1 MSKQRLL
8 KHLVL
13 NTMALNQLIL
23 NQMILDKTI
32 LNKTM
37 MAVTMLAALGLS
49 TLAQADDA
57 LEPGFDRPSIGFSTN
72 IMPVASVA
80 WEQGLPDFS
89 LSKSKVAG
97 QHVRQTSY
105 QADTLIRT
113 GLTPQLELQLG
124 WDGPSWSRTSG
135 AGQSQQQS
143 GYGDTSVGIK
153 ALLPLASQTWSLALL
168 AATSL
173 ITGDAE
179 FGDDKRTVSLGST
192 ANYAFNDQYSAALYA
207 NVDRYD
213 AENSWAVSPSFSAAL
228 SPNTS
233 GFVEYGYRKDNGE
246 SQQSVLGGGLTWMV
260 HPRVQLD
267 VSADFGLNA
276 AAPEVQG
283 GFGVSVMFP

>member
-13 NTMALNQLIL
+13 NKMALNQLIL
-23 NQMILDKTI
+23 NQSFFDKTI
-32 LNKTM
+32 LSKSM

-57 LEPGFDRPSIGFSTN
+57 PELGFDRPGIGFSTN

-97 QHVRQTSY
+97 QHIRQTSY

-173 ITGDAE
+173 TTGDAE

-192 ANYAFNDQYSAALYA
+192 TNYAFNDQYSAALYA
-207 NVDRYD
+207 NVDRY
-213 AENSWAVSPSFSAAL
+213 NGRSGWTISPSFSAAL
-228 SPNTS
+228 GANTS
-233 GFVEYGYRKDNGE
+233 GFVEYGYQKTKGE
-246 SQQSVLGGGLTWMV
+246 SQQSVLGGGITWMV
-260 HPRVQLD
+260 HRRVQLD
-267 VSADFGLNA
+267 LSADVGLNA
-276 AAPEVQG
+276 AAPDVQG
-283 GFGVSVMFP
+283 GFGLSVLFP